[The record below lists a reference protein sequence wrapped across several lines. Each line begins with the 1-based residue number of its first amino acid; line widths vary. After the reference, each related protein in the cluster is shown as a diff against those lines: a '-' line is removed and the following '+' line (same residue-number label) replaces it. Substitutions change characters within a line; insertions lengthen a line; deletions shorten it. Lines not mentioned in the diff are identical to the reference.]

1 MAWCVS
7 PSSCSLSPASSLL
20 LHAVCIAMC
29 SGSHWSQNVFE
40 ERCWLGL
47 GCQGPYLSPG
57 TRQSTG
63 RAMGLFL
70 PPPPLLPRQINCI
83 CIWWIFQAHPQYGAV
98 LRIETLVLQEWH
110 RAFVLVASLVPP
122 QSSPGSKQDHSSQ
135 QGAAGGKLA
144 MWGLWCLGKCV
155 DGERKCACKHPF
167 LEISVWRKKWV
178 TQSV

>member
-7 PSSCSLSPASSLL
+7 PSSCSFSPASSLL

-29 SGSHWSQNVFE
+29 SGSHWSHNVFE

-57 TRQSTG
+57 TQPLALAG
-63 RAMGLFL
+63 PWACFF
-70 PPPPLLPRQINCI
+70 PPLHSPGRLTAFASDEFFRHI
-83 CIWWIFQAHPQYGAV
+83 HYGAV
-98 LRIETLVLQEWH
+98 LRIEMLVFQEWH
-110 RAFVLVASLVPP
+110 RAFVLVALLVPP

-167 LEISVWRKKWV
+167 LEISVWKKKWV